1 MAIRSDSSKKEKKE
15 YGQIYCPKNL
25 ARSFT
30 RFLYEGKDPP
40 LPKNQ
45 KKENKKTTEV
55 RAIWPLIFI
64 QKPAP
69 MEHPEGLFYSLLFPA
84 HPINTSDS
92 RQFLLIDVKDGL

>member
-40 LPKNQ
+40 PPKEPKKKKIKKQQ
-45 KKENKKTTEV
+45 KSGPFG
-55 RAIWPLIFI
+55 R
-64 QKPAP
+64 
-69 MEHPEGLFYSLLFPA
+69 
-84 HPINTSDS
+84 
-92 RQFLLIDVKDGL
+92 